1 MSKKRRALPWVAV
14 VMLTLGLTASADTL
28 QLKNGDV
35 VRGKYLGG
43 GERAV
48 QFEVNGETK
57 LYSVDQILS
66 VTFTR
71 DSENKDGDNFH
82 YKPADASPK
91 TDDSA
96 NRPPRPTPTDDHS
109 YRPDDRPAATAVAP
123 RPDAYNPGTVPAG
136 THLLIRMIDGVDSQT
151 NHVGDRFRAS
161 LESDLVVDGVVLAP
175 KGTDIYGR
183 LANAQE
189 AGHLTGKAQL
199 KLELTDI
206 SLRGQMQPIVTGD
219 YEVAGKGRGE
229 NTAEK
234 TAGGAALGAIIGAI
248 AGGGKGAA
256 VGAAVGGGAGA
267 TVNIVTSG
275 EQVRVPSETVLD
287 FRLEQPF
294 TPRG

>member
-1 MSKKRRALPWVAV
+1 MSKARKALPWVAGA
-14 VMLTLGLTASADTL
+14 MLALSFTASADTL

-71 DSENKDGDNFH
+71 DAENKDSENFH
-82 YKPADASPK
+82 YKPADVNPK

-96 NRPPRPTPTDDHS
+96 NRPPRPTPADDHS
-109 YRPDDRPAATAVAP
+109 YRPDDHPAAAATP
-123 RPDAYNPGTVPAG
+123 RPNSDIGGTVPAG

-151 NHVGDRFRAS
+151 NHVGDKFRAS
-161 LESDLVVDGVVLAP
+161 LESDLVVDGVVVAP
-175 KGTDIYGR
+175 RGTDIYGR
-183 LANAQE
+183 LSNAQE

-206 SLRGQMQPIVTGD
+206 SLRGQMQPIMTGE
-219 YEVAGKGRGE
+219 YELAGKGRGE

-294 TPRG
+294 TPHE

>member
-1 MSKKRRALPWVAV
+1 MSIAWRTLPLAAGA
-14 VMLTLGLTASADTL
+14 MLAFGLAASADTL

-43 GERAV
+43 SEHAL
-48 QFEVNGETK
+48 QFEVNGEDK
-57 LYSVDQILS
+57 LFNVDQVLS
-66 VTFTR
+66 ITFTG
-71 DSENKDGDNFH
+71 DSAHQESDNFH
-82 YKPADASPK
+82 YKPAEANGAPDEH
-91 TDDSA
+91 A
-96 NRPPRPTPTDDHS
+96 NRVENRTYPPEARTTASTRSDVD
-109 YRPDDRPAATAVAP
+109 AA
-123 RPDAYNPGTVPAG
+123 GTVPAG

-161 LESDLVVDGVVLAP
+161 LESDLVVDGVVVAP

-206 SLRGQMQPIVTGD
+206 SLRGQMQPIITGD
-219 YEVAGKGRGE
+219 YDVAGKGRGE

>member
-1 MSKKRRALPWVAV
+1 VLAF
-14 VMLTLGLTASADTL
+14 GLTASADTL

-43 GERAV
+43 SEHAV
-48 QFEVNGETK
+48 QFEVNGEDK
-57 LYSVDQILS
+57 LFNVEQVLS
-66 VTFTR
+66 ITFTQ
-71 DSENKDGDNFH
+71 DSENRDSDNFH
-82 YKPADASPK
+82 YKP
-91 TDDSA
+91 DDHA
-96 NRPPRPTPTDDHS
+96 NRPEDHS
-109 YRPDDRPAATAVAP
+109 HPPDDRPAPSSP
-123 RPDAYNPGTVPAG
+123 RDVGTSGTVPAE
-136 THLLIRMIDGVDSQT
+136 THLLIRMVDGVDSQT

-161 LESDLVVDGVVLAP
+161 LESDLVVDGIVVAP
-175 KGTDIYGR
+175 KGTDVYGR

-206 SLRGQMQPIVTGD
+206 ALHGEMQPIVTGD
-219 YEVAGKGRGE
+219 YEVAGKSRGT

-267 TVNIVTSG
+267 TVNVVTSG

-287 FRLEQPF
+287 FRLQQPF
-294 TPRG
+294 TPRE